1 MTNIIK
7 NDIIKAARAVYI
19 GEKVKEYPLLKHKT
33 LGEFLKFRRKL
44 YGFTQKEMGEAL
56 GVSYQQYQKYEYDL
70 ICPLKKNAL
79 LLSKKLQLDEKVIP
93 ALAKKNRL

>member
-1 MTNIIK
+1 MI
-7 NDIIKAARAVYI
+7 
-19 GEKVKEYPLLKHKT
+19 EYPLLKRKT

-70 ICPLKKNAL
+70 INPLKKNAR
-79 LLSKKLQLDEKVIP
+79 LLSKKLQLDEKTIP